1 MTCHN
6 PRRRR
11 IIIISLFSPC
21 LRLIPCVRESSRGF
35 KKQWWWAVHLG
46 IYSWRP
52 EILQQLTWYR
62 TWPSPGHGRY
72 LPGLEGTVG
81 LWHLALISTSHF
93 CIFLLSPQY
102 VVCIVWP
109 LMRGYHFWAW
119 SSQTRNKGEDRLPR
133 LPRLPSRLSLRLV
146 CGGDLL
152 PQGWPGRVSGE
163 RSPEGFVVSWFRGH
177 SLPLAIW
184 VFPCFSS
191 LAGADRETLGL
202 RRLSHRLANGA
213 SSGGR
218 VGRVDYIM
226 WCTCQRMERYGK
238 HCVTFDPFITPKNA
252 NRGVPHGTRR
262 KFSCSMV
269 RLVRRKRLRSRRKPR
284 HLRRGGKSAPEC
296 VFLELMRAN
305 RNIKKK
311 NLKYVQH
318 RPWLTYLKITKSQ
331 AQHRSL

>member
-191 LAGADRETLGL
+191 LAGADHETLGL

-238 HCVTFDPFITPKNA
+238 IWKALCHIWPFHYTKKCKQRCSTWNSTQ
-252 NRGVPHGTRR
+252 VLLFHGQIGQEEEIEVKEEAEAPEKRR
-262 KFSCSMV
+262 KVCTWVCFFGVDES
-269 RLVRRKRLRSRRKPR
+269 
-284 HLRRGGKSAPEC
+284 
-296 VFLELMRAN
+296 
-305 RNIKKK
+305 
-311 NLKYVQH
+311 
-318 RPWLTYLKITKSQ
+318 
-331 AQHRSL
+331 